1 MSTKHDI
8 TSLDDIKLL
17 VDTFYNK
24 VGEDVLL
31 APVFNQRLGDGWLPH
46 LEKMYT
52 FWQTLLLQEHTYN
65 GAPFPPH
72 ARLPIDEKHFNE
84 WLNLFTATV
93 DSLFA
98 GEKADEAKWRAGKMA
113 EMFQY
118 KIAYFKNNPHNIV

>member
-1 MSTKHDI
+1 MNNKHDI
-8 TSLDDIKLL
+8 TSLNDIKLL
-17 VDTFYNK
+17 VDTFYTK
-24 VGEDVLL
+24 VAEDALL
-31 APVFNQRLGDGWLPH
+31 GPVFNERLSDSWLPH

-72 ARLPIDEKHFNE
+72 ARLPIDEKHFTE

-93 DSLFA
+93 DTLFA

-118 KIAYFKNNPHNIV
+118 KIAYFKNNPLNIV